1 MKALELR
8 MLAISGRTEDV
19 SITELFHRINRLL
32 PDSQDVL
39 TVPGEMLASEALKI
53 MRQYGYS
60 QLPVSVGTEVLGL
73 FSYRSFSAAVLATAA
88 CRENSKIDLGD
99 LTVEECVEKAEF
111 ARVTDEFNCWF
122 DTLDKRD
129 AGLVGEPSRLQGIL
143 TPMDVLR
150 YLYRVA
156 SPFVLIAE
164 IELSLRAMIRHAVT
178 EKVIAECARTSLGKV
193 YEPDSLPNSLEEM
206 TFHDYIQ
213 IVCDGRHWPLF
224 ESVFKGNR
232 ARTRA
237 KLDTMN
243 ELRNR
248 IFHLHEVTVE
258 DYETLAASRDWML
271 MRSRAAEA
279 RAKGGRE

>member
-1 MKALELR
+1 MKSAELR
-8 MLAISGRTEDV
+8 VLSTSDHTDV

-32 PDSQDVL
+32 PDSQEML

-60 QLPVSVGTEVLGL
+60 QLPVAVGTEVLGL
-73 FSYRSFSAAVLATAA
+73 FSYRSFSEAVLATGA
-88 CRENSKIDLGD
+88 CRENAKIGLGD
-99 LTVEECVEKAEF
+99 LTVEECIEKAEF
-111 ARVTDEFNCWF
+111 ARVTDEFNYWF

-129 AGLVGEPSRLQGIL
+129 AVLVGEANRLQGIL

-164 IELSLRAMIRHAVT
+164 IELSLRALIRLAVSQ
-178 EKVIAECARTSLGKV
+178 EKLAECAQTSLNTCYKP
-193 YEPDSLPNSLEEM
+193 ERLPNSLEEM

-213 IVCDGRHWPLF
+213 IICDGRHWPLF

-232 ARTRA
+232 TRTRA

-243 ELRNR
+243 ELRNSV
-248 IFHLHEVTVE
+248 FHLREVTVE
-258 DYETLAASRDWML
+258 NYETLAASRDWML
-271 MRSRAAEA
+271 MRSMAAEA
-279 RAKGGRE
+279 RAKGGKV